1 MDLRQLY
8 ETWAPPDSVWS
19 PWAKPA
25 LFTEPFPE
33 ISAGQTGTVTPAAPD
48 GERMPSESS
57 TAFVVD
63 LLGSRSVEVGLALAR
78 GGWRPVPLFNTAPH
92 AHAIVKI
99 DDIQSRLAAG
109 AAELAALPIPAQ
121 APPAFLLDAN
131 RRNATLPWV
140 AGNFDN
146 RWIVFPQDFPSANFL
161 LGHGV
166 RRVVVLQPSVRG
178 AQPLPDLAHVLL
190 RWQEAGL
197 ELSRQDPD
205 AGEARQ
211 PLQVDRPSSFRS
223 LLYRALAM
231 TGLKR
236 SFAGGFG
243 ARIPTPGSG

>member
-33 ISAGQTGTVTPAAPD
+33 VAGQAGPIETAPE
-48 GERMPSESS
+48 GARTPSEPSA
-57 TAFVVD
+57 AFVVD

-92 AHAIVKI
+92 AHAVVAVG
-99 DDIQSRLAAG
+99 DIQSRLAAG
-109 AAELAALPIPAQ
+109 AAELASLPITPQ

-131 RRNATLPWV
+131 RRTATAPMIP
-140 AGNFDN
+140 GNFDN

-166 RRVVVLQPSVRG
+166 HRVVLLQPAARG
-178 AQPLPDLAHVLL
+178 SQPLPDLAHALL

-205 AGEARQ
+205 AGETRQ

-223 LLYRALAM
+223 LLYRALALA
-231 TGLKR
+231 GLSR